1 VEAMADTAATSDT
14 VDGEDMVGL
23 VVMVETAAMV
33 DTADMVDTAAMVDT
47 ADMVDTAAM
56 VDTADMVDTAAM
68 VDPVIT
74 NKMAA
79 TVVMEVKVLA
89 VAMSR
94 LVKVF
99 IDTNIFF
106 IKDLMRYGP
115 NIVHCMHDDI
125 RNHQQ
130 FNTQTTNTCCI
141 TKF

>member
-1 VEAMADTAATSDT
+1 MLVEVMADTAATSDT

-23 VVMVETAAMV
+23 VV
-33 DTADMVDTAAMVDT
+33 
-47 ADMVDTAAM
+47 MVDTAAM

-79 TVVMEVKVLA
+79 TVVMEVKVLV

-115 NIVHCMHDDI
+115 NIVHCM
-125 RNHQQ
+125 QY
-130 FNTQTTNTCCI
+130 TAYP
-141 TKF
+141 

>member
-1 VEAMADTAATSDT
+1 MLVEVMADTAATSDT
-14 VDGEDMVGL
+14 VDGGDMVGL
-23 VVMVETAAMV
+23 VV
-33 DTADMVDTAAMVDT
+33 
-47 ADMVDTAAM
+47 MVDTAAM

-115 NIVHCMHDDI
+115 NIVHCM
-125 RNHQQ
+125 QY
-130 FNTQTTNTCCI
+130 TAYP
-141 TKF
+141 